1 MFKQFEMERF
11 QSLYENEVKYNLSD
25 SGNHPMS
32 INQLLNKEE
41 VEALL
46 NMEIFYGYSKGDPRL
61 CEAVSMWYPEK
72 ASENILITNGS
83 AEANFVIT
91 TTLIEPGDEVVLI
104 LPNYM
109 QIPGIVKNLG
119 AKVKNIYLKEEL
131 DWHIDMDE
139 MRSLV
144 TPKTK
149 LISICNPS
157 NPTGAVMSDSEM
169 EALASIAREYD
180 VFVHSD
186 EVYRGSELNGIETKS
201 FAAFYEKAII
211 SCGLSKSFAHPGLRI
226 GWVVADTSLINDMWS
241 RKDYSSITSSVLSQE
256 IAIKVLSQEIAIK
269 VMSETNKEK
278 ILSRSS
284 IMLESNLQLF
294 QRWLNAHNNLFSF
307 VPPKAG
313 GMAFVGY
320 QMDINSTK
328 FAHKLRTEQSVLIV
342 PGDHYGMDGYL
353 RFGIGSESNYLEEG
367 LSLISDSIKSLGY

>member
-256 IAIKVLSQEIAIK
+256 IAIKV
-269 VMSETNKEK
+269 MSETNKEK

>member
-1 MFKQFEMERF
+1 MFKKFEMERF

-32 INQLLNKEE
+32 INQLFNEEE
-41 VEALL
+41 VKALL
-46 NMEIFYGYSKGDPRL
+46 DMEIFYGYSKGDPRL

-72 ASENILITNGS
+72 TSDNILITNGS
-83 AEANFVIT
+83 AEANFVMA
-91 TTLIEPGDEVVLI
+91 TTLIQPEDEVVLV

-109 QIPGIVKNLG
+109 QIPGIVENIG
-119 AKVKNIYLKEEL
+119 AKITNIYLKEEL

-157 NPTGAVMSDSEM
+157 NPTGAVMSDREM
-169 EALASIAREYD
+169 EELAEIARQNNA
-180 VFVHSD
+180 FIHSD
-186 EVYRGSELNGIETKS
+186 EVYRGSELNNIETNS
-201 FAAFYEKAII
+201 FANFYEKAII

-226 GWVVADTSLINDMWS
+226 GWVVADSSLIADMWS

-256 IAIKVLSQEIAIK
+256 IAIKI
-269 VMSETNKEK
+269 MSETNKEK

-284 IMLESNLQLF
+284 VMLESNLQLF
-294 QRWLNAHNNLFSF
+294 QTWLDKHEGLFSF

-320 QMDINSTK
+320 QMDINSTEY
-328 FAHKLRTEQSVLIV
+328 AHKLRTEQSVLIV
-342 PGDHYGMDGYL
+342 PGDHYGMDNYL
-353 RFGIGSESNYLEEG
+353 RFGIGSEANYLAEG
-367 LSLISDSIKSLGY
+367 LSLVSDSIQSLGY

>member
-1 MFKQFEMERF
+1 MFKKFEMERF

-32 INQLLNKEE
+32 INQLLNEEE
-41 VEALL
+41 VKALL
-46 NMEIFYGYSKGDPRL
+46 DMEIFYGYSKGDPRL

-72 ASENILITNGS
+72 TSDNILITNGS
-83 AEANFVIT
+83 AEANFVMA
-91 TTLIEPGDEVVLI
+91 TTLIQPEDEVVLV

-109 QIPGIVKNLG
+109 QIPGIVENIG
-119 AKVKNIYLKEEL
+119 AKITNIYLKEEL

-157 NPTGAVMSDSEM
+157 NPTGAVMSDREM
-169 EALASIAREYD
+169 EELAEIARQNNA
-180 VFVHSD
+180 FIHSD
-186 EVYRGSELNGIETKS
+186 EVYRGSELNNIETNS
-201 FAAFYEKAII
+201 FANFYEKAII

-226 GWVVADTSLINDMWS
+226 GWVVADSSLITDMWS

-256 IAIKVLSQEIAIK
+256 IAIKV
-269 VMSETNKEK
+269 MSKTNKEK

-284 IMLESNLQLF
+284 LMLESNLKLF
-294 QRWLNAHNNLFSF
+294 QRWLNKHEGLFSF

-320 QMDINSTK
+320 QMDINSTEY
-328 FAHKLRTEQSVLIV
+328 AHKLRTEQSVLIV
-342 PGDHYGMDGYL
+342 PGDHYGMDNYL
-353 RFGIGSESNYLEEG
+353 RFGIGSEANYLEEG
-367 LSLISDSIKSLGY
+367 LSLVSDSIKSLGY

>member
-1 MFKQFEMERF
+1 MFKKFEMERF

-32 INQLLNKEE
+32 INQLLNEEE
-41 VEALL
+41 VKALL
-46 NMEIFYGYSKGDPRL
+46 DMEIFYGYSKGDPRL

-72 ASENILITNGS
+72 TSDNILITNGS
-83 AEANFVIT
+83 AEANFVMA
-91 TTLIEPGDEVVLI
+91 TTLIQPEDEVVLV

-109 QIPGIVKNLG
+109 QIPGIVENIG
-119 AKVKNIYLKEEL
+119 AKITNIYLKEEL

-157 NPTGAVMSDSEM
+157 NPTGAVMSDREM
-169 EALASIAREYD
+169 EELAEIARQNNA
-180 VFVHSD
+180 FIHSD
-186 EVYRGSELNGIETKS
+186 EVYRGSELNNIETNS
-201 FAAFYEKAII
+201 FANFYEKAII

-226 GWVVADTSLINDMWS
+226 GWVVADSSLIADMWS

-256 IAIKVLSQEIAIK
+256 IAIKI
-269 VMSETNKEK
+269 MSETNKEK

-284 IMLESNLQLF
+284 VMLESNLQLF
-294 QRWLNAHNNLFSF
+294 QTWLDKHEGLFSF

-320 QMDINSTK
+320 QMDINSTEY
-328 FAHKLRTEQSVLIV
+328 AHKLRTEQSVLIV
-342 PGDHYGMDGYL
+342 PGDHYGMDNYL
-353 RFGIGSESNYLEEG
+353 RFGIGSEANYLTEG
-367 LSLISDSIKSLGY
+367 LSLVSDSIQSLGYCKKPY